1 MLRSTVRFE
10 SILDRLGANAVAM
23 QIPIGLEEQFKG
35 VVDLITM
42 KAFVWNDEAKGAN
55 YDIADIPADLVDA
68 AKEAREKLVE
78 AVSAI
83 DDDLMM
89 KYLEGEEISEDEI
102 RDALRKGNARDE
114 DRSGIYRF
122 GIQEQRRSDAA

>member
-1 MLRSTVRFE
+1 
-10 SILDRLGANAVAM
+10 M
-23 QIPIGLEEQFKG
+23 QVPIGLEEHFTG

-42 KAFVWNDEAKGAN
+42 KAFIWSNEAKGAN
-55 YDIADIPADLVDA
+55 YDIVDIPADLVEVSKA
-68 AKEAREKLVE
+68 QREKLVE

-102 RDALRKGNARDE
+102 RVALRKGTLAMK
-114 DRSGIYRF
+114 IVPVFHRF
-122 GIQEQRRSDAA
+122 GI